1 MSTVYLILAIS
12 YAIFGSSSAVL
23 IKSSGDFVLARQY
36 RMAIFRFAAASI
48 LFLAGLTCLFV
59 LLRDLPLS
67 ILVPVAVGLNL
78 ALTSI
83 GAWLFL
89 RENFSL
95 KAAIGN
101 ALIIVGVLLIMSDV

>member
-1 MSTVYLILAIS
+1 MSTVYIILAIS
-12 YAIFGSSSAVL
+12 YAIFGSSSALL
-23 IKSSGDFVLARQY
+23 IKSSADFLLARQY
-36 RMAIFRFAAASI
+36 QLASFRFAVAIA

-83 GAWLFL
+83 GARLFL
-89 RENFSL
+89 GEILPLR
-95 KAAIGN
+95 AATGN
-101 ALIIVGVLLIMSDV
+101 LLIIVGVLLIMYTV